1 MTRENLAQRFNNRFM
16 FDSATLQFYKGHA
29 IETIGISR
37 YIYRPNSEKNSSD
50 GYAQSVAEAKRW
62 INNDLA

>member
-1 MTRENLAQRFNNRFM
+1 MTQ
-16 FDSATLQFYKGHA
+16 TYKGYT

-37 YIYRPNSEKNSSD
+37 YIYRPDNNCHYNEASD

-62 INNDLA
+62 INNDLSNKG